1 MIGVRDTYIE
11 IEQPT
16 KITNE
21 LGEELNEWSLLEA
34 AWASKKLKSSGE
46 SVEGGALSS
55 KAVYELSMDYIPSL
69 TGQMRINLDGE
80 ILNII
85 GHESPYRSRTVIT
98 AEATSYE
105 RRN

>member
-16 KITNE
+16 ITTNE
-21 LGEELNEWSLLEA
+21 LGEEINEWSLFEA
-34 AWASKKLKSSGE
+34 AWASRKLKNSAE
-46 SVEGGALSS
+46 QVEGGALSS
-55 KAVYELSMDYIPSL
+55 KAIYEFSTDYIPEINAK
-69 TGQMRINLDGE
+69 MRIKLDDE
-80 ILNII
+80 YLNII
-85 GHESPYRSRTVIT
+85 GHESPFRSRTIIT